1 MQTHLSLFALLLAPA
16 AASPTQ
22 PGGHAG
28 LLNTATEVFRFP
40 NQTMLENVK
49 LLPGGHLLITTLSS
63 ADVFTVDPEAK
74 MPTAEKKLAGLLGD
88 GVLAG
93 IAPLGRGL
101 YAISGGTL
109 EPVPGN
115 FSIYVVEVAGA
126 EAEVILIDTVP
137 LPDGGVA
144 NGLVALPKRPHVVLG
159 ADSFAGSI
167 LRIDT
172 RTKEVT
178 TVLSDDALGHGNFTD
193 LPIGVN
199 GLLIRDGYLFFTN
212 SRLGTFSKVRI
223 DDEGHPVGS
232 PRIIAVLPG
241 HGATRAFDDF
251 GMDREGN
258 AYLAAQPSSLV
269 KITPSGQLTTV
280 LGEGGTVTLDR
291 PTAVALGRGA
301 KEAYVVTLGGQ
312 VVRVGIN

>member
-1 MQTHLSLFALLLAPA
+1 MQPHLSLFALLLPPA
-16 AASPTQ
+16 AARPTR
-22 PGGHAG
+22 PGHAG
-28 LLNTATEVFRFP
+28 LTATEVFRFP
-40 NQTMLENVK
+40 NQTMLENVD
-49 LLPGGHLLITTLSS
+49 LLPSGHLIITTLSS

-74 MPTAEKKLAGLLGD
+74 VPTAEKLAGLLGG

-93 IAPLGRGL
+93 IAPLGHGL

-115 FSIYVVEVAGA
+115 FSIYIVDVAA
-126 EAEVILIDTVP
+126 AAEVDTVP

-144 NGLVALPKRPHVVLG
+144 NGLVALPKRPHVILG

-167 LRIDT
+167 LRINT

-223 DDEGHPVGS
+223 DDEGYPVGS
-232 PRIIAVLPG
+232 PQIIAVLPD
-241 HGATRAFDDF
+241 HSATHAFDDF
-251 GMDREGN
+251 DMDQEGN

-280 LGEGGTVTLDR
+280 LGEGGAVTLDR

-301 KEAYVVTLGGQ
+301 KSAYVVTFGGQ
-312 VVRVGIN
+312 VVRIGIN